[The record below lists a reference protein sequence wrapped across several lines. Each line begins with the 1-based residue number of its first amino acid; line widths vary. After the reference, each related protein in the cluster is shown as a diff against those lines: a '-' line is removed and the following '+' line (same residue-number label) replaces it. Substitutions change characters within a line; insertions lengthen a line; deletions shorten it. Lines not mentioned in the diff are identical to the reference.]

1 MKIRVF
7 LWQLV
12 RKRLPTNGNIHS
24 RHGPSTGN
32 CALCGEFEDEDHIFF
47 SCHLAKFMWSAVREL
62 LSCTWNPR
70 CFADIYRLLQ
80 GVQARRSEY
89 YGLAVLPYAG
99 PFGIL
104 GISLPLKGSSR
115 RTQLIAY
122 TKCLC
127 TCRCGDQWLG
137 DRIVTRWR
145 RRLAGFALYFLPSG
159 AREAPPAVILSLA
172 LV

>member
-1 MKIRVF
+1 MATFIRVMAHPRAIAPYVGS
-7 LWQLV
+7 LRMRIASSSPATLPNSCGVQLRNCFPV
-12 RKRLPTNGNIHS
+12 RGTRDVL
-24 RHGPSTGN
+24 R
-32 CALCGEFEDEDHIFF
+32 IFTA
-47 SCHLAKFMWSAVREL
+47 C
-62 LSCTWNPR
+62 
-70 CFADIYRLLQ
+70 YR

-89 YGLAVLPYAG
+89 SRLPVLPYAG
-99 PFGIL
+99 PSGIL

-137 DRIVTRWR
+137 DRTVTRWR
-145 RRLAGFALYFLPSG
+145 RRLAGFALYSLPSG

-172 LV
+172 